1 MGADGAWWLPQ
12 SSKLMRPD
20 FVGLGGFDSHTFPP
34 WQRATLASR
43 CAPLVLLLVL
53 ANVEVGAQRADS
65 LRAGASAVRPQPA
78 DTAVRQ
84 PPISPRRAFLRSLL
98 VPGWGQTSLD
108 RGTAGGL
115 FVLMEGITAV
125 MIVKSSDD
133 LGRAKNARADSIF
146 QGFQVNATTGELEMK
161 DGQPVPIFVRNPLTD
176 RISARR
182 QHLEDWIALMAFNH
196 LFAGAEAFVAAHLY
210 DVPARISVR
219 PAERGVTVAARLT
232 W

>member
-1 MGADGAWWLPQ
+1 MRQ
-12 SSKLMRPD
+12 S
-20 FVGLGGFDSHTFPP
+20 
-34 WQRATLASR
+34 
-43 CAPLVLLLVL
+43 
-53 ANVEVGAQRADS
+53 
-65 LRAGASAVRPQPA
+65 
-78 DTAVRQ
+78 
-84 PPISPRRAFLRSLL
+84 PISPRRAFLRSLL
-98 VPGWGQTSLD
+98 VPGWGQTSLG

-115 FVLMEGITAV
+115 FVLMEGISAA

-146 QGFQVNATTGELEMK
+146 QGFQVNETTGELEIR
-161 DGQPVPIFVRNPLTD
+161 DGQPVPIYLRNPLTD

-210 DVPARISVR
+210 DVPARVSVR
-219 PAERGVTVAARLT
+219 PTDKGLTVVARFA

>member
-1 MGADGAWWLPQ
+1 
-12 SSKLMRPD
+12 MRPD

-34 WQRATLASR
+34 GQRVTLRTRRAL
-43 CAPLVLLLVL
+43 LVLLLVL
-53 ANVEVGAQRADS
+53 VNAEVGAQQADS
-65 LRAGASAVRPQPA
+65 LRAGATALRSASA
-78 DTAVRQ
+78 DTSVLRS
-84 PPISPRRAFLRSLL
+84 PISPRRAFIRSLL
-98 VPGWGQTSLD
+98 VPGWGQTSLG

-115 FVLMEGITAV
+115 FVLVEGVAAA

-146 QGFQVNATTGELEMK
+146 QGFQVNPTTGELEMR
-161 DGQPVPIFVRNPLTD
+161 DGQPIPIYLRNPITD

-182 QHLEDWIALMAFNH
+182 QHLEDWIAIMAFNH

-210 DVPARISVR
+210 DVPARISLR
-219 PAERGVTVAARLT
+219 PAGNGVAVAARFA

>member
-1 MGADGAWWLPQ
+1 
-12 SSKLMRPD
+12 MR
-20 FVGLGGFDSHTFPP
+20 S
-34 WQRATLASR
+34 AS
-43 CAPLVLLLVL
+43 V
-53 ANVEVGAQRADS
+53 
-65 LRAGASAVRPQPA
+65 
-78 DTAVRQ
+78 DTAVLR

-98 VPGWGQTSLD
+98 IPGWGQTSLG

-115 FVLMEGITAV
+115 FVLMEGVTAA

-133 LGRAKNARADSIF
+133 LGRAKDARADSIF
-146 QGFQVNATTGELEMK
+146 QGFQVNATTGELELL
-161 DGQPVPIFVRNPLTD
+161 DGQPVPVYLRNPITD

-196 LFAGAEAFVAAHLY
+196 LFAAAEAFVAAHLY

-219 PAERGVTVAARLT
+219 PSGKGMTVAARIA